1 MFSIT
6 EGRDL
11 ADKFVGA
18 PLQISA
24 EELSERRKRF
34 VTRLAG
40 EGMAGAV
47 IFDPASVF
55 YFTNF
60 AFIPTERPI
69 ALVMAPDGRSVLL
82 VPRLEREHA
91 EKQAAVGEVRHYDE
105 YPDAVHPMAHLALIL
120 RDLGV
125 GTGPVGADHDGYIS
139 PWGYMGPTLS
149 EAAGVRVV
157 DCRRLVQEQRMIKSP
172 AEIALIRES
181 ARWGNLAHTLLQ
193 QYAKPGAMET
203 DVSERASLE
212 ATRAML
218 MTLGQFYRPLRGSG
232 AAAGFRGQVG
242 RNAAIP
248 HAMTINAVFQ
258 EGDILVSGA
267 GATVGGYDSELERT
281 MFVTRAQAEERK
293 YFHLMLEVQDLAFDT
308 IRPGIEC
315 ADVDRAVR
323 QFYKDHGI
331 EAYWRHHTGHGLG
344 LEGHEAPFFDIGDHT
359 VIRPGMV
366 FSVEPGI
373 YVDNLGGFR
382 HSDTILV
389 TENGIERLTYY
400 PRDLESLIC

>member
-1 MFSIT
+1 V
-6 EGRDL
+6 
-11 ADKFVGA
+11 DKLLSE
-18 PLQISA
+18 PLQISNQ
-24 EELSERRKRF
+24 ELINRRRAF
-34 VTRLAG
+34 CDRLAQADMG
-40 EGMAGAV
+40 GAV

-60 AFIPTERPI
+60 AFIATERPI
-69 ALVMAPDGRSVLL
+69 ALVITPASRAVLL

-91 EKQAAVGEVRHYDE
+91 QKQAFVDDVRSYDE
-105 YPDAVHPMAHLALIL
+105 YPDQVHPMQHLAGIL
-120 RDLGV
+120 RELTMDQ
-125 GTGPVGADHDGYIS
+125 GTLGADHDGYTS
-139 PWGYMGPTLS
+139 PWGYMGPALS
-149 EAAGVRVV
+149 EVLPNARLR
-157 DCRRLVQEQRMIKSP
+157 DCRRIVQEMRMIKSP

-193 QYAKPGAMET
+193 QYAKAGAMET
-203 DVSERASLE
+203 EVSERASLE
-212 ATRAML
+212 ATRSML

-258 EGDILVSGA
+258 DGDILVSGA

-281 MFVTRAQAEERK
+281 MFVGRAGDEERK
-293 YFHLMLEVQDLAFDT
+293 YFQLMLEVQDLAFET
-308 IRPGIEC
+308 IRPGREC

-323 QFYKDHGI
+323 QFYKDRGI
-331 EAYWRHHTGHGLG
+331 EEYWRHHTGHGMG

-359 VIRPGMV
+359 VIQPGMV

-373 YVDNLGGFR
+373 YVDKLGGFR
-382 HSDTILV
+382 HSDTIVV
-389 TENGIERLTYY
+389 TETGIERLTYY
-400 PRDLESLIC
+400 PRELEALIC